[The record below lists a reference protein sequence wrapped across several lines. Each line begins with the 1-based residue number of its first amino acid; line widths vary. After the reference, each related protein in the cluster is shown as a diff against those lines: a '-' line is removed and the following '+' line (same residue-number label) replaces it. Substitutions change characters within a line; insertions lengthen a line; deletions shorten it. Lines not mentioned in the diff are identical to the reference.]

1 MTKALKHV
9 IISIIYNKAFGE
21 IMNLELKGLKK
32 DEIVSLKLRKLF
44 ESYGY
49 AQYKMSKFEEY
60 SFYMDNKN
68 FLKSEQIIAFSDK
81 SGRLMALKPDITLS
95 IAKNS
100 RASEGTSEKLYYNES
115 VYRYA
120 KHSKEY
126 KEFQQMGLE
135 FMGKIDD
142 YQTLEIITLA
152 LKSLEAIS
160 EDFVLDL
167 SHMGLIA
174 GLFELINITSDTEKE
189 NLLSCIV
196 GKNSHDLEKTA
207 ASYNISET
215 NIALLKDVLACPN
228 TLNEAIYFW
237 KGVAKNDTL
246 KCAVDDIVRLCNS
259 FNGSSYLQ
267 KLRLDISIVND
278 TNYYNN
284 LIFQGYIKNLPFMVL
299 SGGRYDPLLHK
310 FGRNINAMGFALSID
325 ELSRYFPLNKDKNE
339 ASAVVYDTSTDINV
353 LCDIIEGQRAKGY
366 KVTAITGNPNLEN
379 FGKVIYLT
387 NGLAEEQY
395 V

>member
-1 MTKALKHV
+1 
-9 IISIIYNKAFGE
+9 
-21 IMNLELKGLKK
+21 MNLELNGLKK

-49 AQYKMSKFEEY
+49 VQYKMSKFEEY

-68 FLKSEQIIAFSDK
+68 FLKSEQIIAFSDR

-100 RASEGTSEKLYYNES
+100 RASNGVNEKLYYNES

-135 FMGKIDD
+135 FMGEIDG

-152 LKSLEAIS
+152 LKSLEVIS
-160 EDFVLDL
+160 PDFVLDI

-174 GLFELINITSDTEKE
+174 GLFELINVTSDVEKE

-207 ASYNISET
+207 ASYNISRE
-215 NIALLKDVLACPN
+215 NINLLKDVLACPN
-228 TLNEAIYFW
+228 TLSDGIAFW
-237 KGVAKNDTL
+237 KKAAKNDTL
-246 KCAVDDIVRLCNS
+246 KSAVSDIVSLCDS
-259 FNGSSYLQ
+259 FVGSDYLS

-284 LIFQGYIKNLPFMVL
+284 LIFQGYIKNLPFSVL

-325 ELSRYFPLNKDKNE
+325 ELSRYFPLIKDKNE
-339 ASAVVYDTSTDINV
+339 AVAVIYNEKTGIKD
-353 LCDIIEGQRAKGY
+353 LCKTVNSQREFGF
-366 KVTAITGNPNLEN
+366 KVTAMRGKPDEEA

-387 NGLAEEQY
+387 EGNREEKN

>member
-1 MTKALKHV
+1 MTKALKCV
-9 IISIIYNKAFGE
+9 IIIIIYNKVFGE

-32 DEIVSLKLRKLF
+32 DEIVGLKLRKLF

-60 SFYMDNKN
+60 SFYMDNKS

-100 RASEGTSEKLYYNES
+100 RAKEGISEKLYYNES

-135 FMGKIDD
+135 FMGEIDD
-142 YQTLEIITLA
+142 YQTLEIVTLA
-152 LKSLEAIS
+152 LKSLEVIS

-189 NLLSCIV
+189 NLLACIV

-207 ASYNISET
+207 ASYSISKQNIS
-215 NIALLKDVLACPN
+215 LLKDVLACPN
-228 TLNEAIYFW
+228 SLTEAIDFW
-237 KGVAKNDTL
+237 KKIAKNDTL
-246 KCAVDDIVRLCNS
+246 ICAVDDLVRLCNNFATS
-259 FNGSSYLQ
+259 NYLK

-299 SGGRYDPLLHK
+299 SGGRYDPLLYK

-325 ELSRYFPLNKDKNE
+325 ELSRYFPLQKDKNE
-339 ASAVVYDTSTDINV
+339 AVAVVYDASTNTNV
-353 LCDIIEGQRAKGY
+353 LRDAIEKQRAKGL
-366 KVTAITGNPNLEN
+366 KVTALRGAPSYDN
-379 FGKVIYLT
+379 FGKVIDLT
-387 NGLAEEQY
+387 NGFTEEDY